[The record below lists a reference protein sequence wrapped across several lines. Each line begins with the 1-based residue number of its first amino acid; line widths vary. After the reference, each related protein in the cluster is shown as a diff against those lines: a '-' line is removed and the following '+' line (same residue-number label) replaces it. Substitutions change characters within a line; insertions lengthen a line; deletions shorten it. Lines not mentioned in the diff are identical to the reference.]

1 MKNNK
6 TILVFSIIV
15 ILITEGVLYAEL
27 KQRADSIP
35 STIIPEVRTQI
46 ERLYSRE
53 ALERVKAAT
62 LLGEMGEKAIPAI
75 PFLIELLSDT
85 HSVVVQTETKAVE
98 STSPDRA
105 ARTALIRIG
114 KPAVQ
119 PLIVVLKG
127 KNIIARKNVVETLG
141 EIKDARA
148 VEALIA
154 ALKDNNPD
162 IRKSSAEA
170 LGKIRDVRAIDGLVI
185 AHKDKKSSVQ
195 QSANAAIKNTLQQ
208 LKDNRAI
215 EPIIRLLNHDEPA
228 IRHFAVEALGG
239 IPDPRVSD
247 HLILALKDNNADIR
261 ESAAE
266 ALKKIGAP
274 AVEPLIKTLRENDIR
289 IRVIAIRILGDIKD
303 TRSIEPIIDV
313 LEFKSRKPV
322 QEEAQLRYEAAKAL
336 GKMKATNAIQPLINA
351 LGDNDSHVRDSAAEA
366 LREIGTP
373 SVQYLIESLEDENI
387 HIRVGAVMLLG
398 DSRDSRAMEPL
409 LNIMATDFFKKSWL
423 LRSEVAKAFGKIGD
437 PFAIQPLHNL
447 SNDIDSYVRDSAV
460 SALEEIEKKTS
471 RK

>member
-15 ILITEGVLYAEL
+15 ILITEGILYAEL
-27 KQRADSIP
+27 KQRADNIP
-35 STIIPEVRTQI
+35 STIIPEVGAQI

-62 LLGEMGEKAIPAI
+62 RLGEMGEKASPAI

-105 ARTALIRIG
+105 ARTALIGIG

-127 KNIIARKNVVETLG
+127 KNITARKNVVETLG

-154 ALKDNNPD
+154 ALKDENPD

-185 AHKDKKSSVQ
+185 ALKDKKSSVQ
-195 QSANAAIKNTLQQ
+195 QSAYAAIKNTLQQ

-215 EPIIRLLNHDEPA
+215 EPIITLLNHDEPA

-247 HLILALKDNNADIR
+247 HLILALKDNADIR

-266 ALKKIGAP
+266 ALKIIGAP
-274 AVEPLIKTLRENDIR
+274 AVEPLIKTLRGNDIN
-289 IRVIAIRILGDIKD
+289 ISVIAIRILGDIRD
-303 TRSIEPIIDV
+303 TRSAEPLIDV
-313 LEFKSRKPV
+313 LEFKSREPV

-336 GKMKATNAIQPLINA
+336 GKMKATSSIQPLINT
-351 LGDNDSHVRDSAAEA
+351 LKDNDSRVRDSAAEA
-366 LREIGTP
+366 LRGIGTP
-373 SVQYLIESLEDENI
+373 SVQYLIEALEDENV

-398 DSRDSRAMEPL
+398 DLRDSRAMEPL
-409 LNIMATDFFKKSWL
+409 IDMMATDFFKKSWM

-437 PFAIQPLHNL
+437 PFAIQPLQNL
-447 SNDIDSYVRDSAV
+447 SNDRDSYVREIAI
-460 SALEEIEKKTS
+460 SALEEIEKKAS